1 MRITLSQTQQATL
14 LEWAGNITRAEV
26 AADCKPSGYQLCISI
41 SSIGAEAEAIR
52 GSSRIDLGDVDV
64 LIE

>member
-1 MRITLSQTQQATL
+1 ML
-14 LEWAGNITRAEV
+14 LEWAGNIARAEA
-26 AADCKPSGYQLCISI
+26 AADCEPSGYQLCISV

-52 GSSRIDLGDVDV
+52 GSSRIDLGDVEV